1 MASKSKLIAIVAGV
15 GPGTG
20 ASVARKF
27 SQTYPVVLLA
37 RTPESFSS
45 LAEEINAAG
54 GRALGIATDV
64 SSSSSLSSAASA
76 IKKEFGDDVAAAAAI
91 FNASGAFMR
100 KPFLE
105 IPVETFEKSLGVSG
119 MGGVL
124 FSQTF
129 LPLLLKG
136 VERGSEHPP
145 SLIFTGA
152 TASVKS
158 NAQMASFSTGKWA
171 LRALSQSLAREFGPQ
186 GYYSKHVAVPSFGFS
201 MPSFTKKSAP
211 AARSAVASLSSEVKS
226 AETKQPMVKVDETPN
241 QDLIKVETGKPQSK
255 VTAAIQATRDQMA
268 KFVGLRRQDR
278 PSTANATIGRGPS
291 ASYGGYIR
299 RG

>member
-1 MASKSKLIAIVAGV
+1 MPSKLIAIIAGV

-27 SQTYPVVLLA
+27 SKTYPVVLLA

-45 LAEEINAAG
+45 LASEINSSG
-54 GRALGIATDV
+54 GRALGIPTDV
-64 SSSSSLSSAASA
+64 SSAPSLTSALSA
-76 IKKEFGDDVAAAAAI
+76 IKTEFGDDVAAAAAI

-100 KPFLE
+100 KPFLD
-105 IPVETFEKSLGVSG
+105 IPASTFEKSLAVSG

-136 VERGSEHPP
+136 VEKDVSEHPP

-186 GYYSKHVAVPSFGFS
+186 GVHVAHVVVDGVIDIPRTREWLKDA
-201 MPSFTKKSAP
+201 PKEAKLSAD
-211 AARSAVASLSSEVKS
+211 AVSVFPPFCCLGVMGE
-226 AETKQPMVKVDETPN
+226 
-241 QDLIKVETGKPQSK
+241 
-255 VTAAIQATRDQMA
+255 
-268 KFVGLRRQDR
+268 F
-278 PSTANATIGRGPS
+278 
-291 ASYGGYIR
+291 
-299 RG
+299 